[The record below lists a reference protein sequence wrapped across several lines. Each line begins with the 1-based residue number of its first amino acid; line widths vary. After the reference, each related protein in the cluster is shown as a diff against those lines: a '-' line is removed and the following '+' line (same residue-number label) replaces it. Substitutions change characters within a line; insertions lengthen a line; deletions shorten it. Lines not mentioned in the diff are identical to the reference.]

1 MKNSEKIKQMLQEHK
16 AKLKQKYNVKEIGIF
31 GSYIRG
37 EQKKASDVDIL
48 VDFEQP
54 IDFFAFLEL
63 EEYLSELI
71 GIKVDLVAKKA
82 LKPGIGRYILEEVVY
97 V

>member
-1 MKNSEKIKQMLQEHK
+1 MLLKHK
-16 AKLKQKYNVKEIGIF
+16 AKLNQKYNVKEIGIF

-37 EQKKASDVDIL
+37 ELKKASDVDIL
-48 VDFEQP
+48 VDFEKP

-71 GIKVDLVAKKA
+71 GIRVDLVAKKA
-82 LKPGIGRYILEEVVY
+82 LKPAIGRYILEEVVY